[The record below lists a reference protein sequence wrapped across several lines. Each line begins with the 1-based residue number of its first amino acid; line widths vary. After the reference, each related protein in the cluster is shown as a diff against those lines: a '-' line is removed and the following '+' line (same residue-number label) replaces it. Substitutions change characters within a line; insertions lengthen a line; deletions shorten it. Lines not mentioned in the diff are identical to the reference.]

1 MADFNSLVNDFKV
14 LGIKPGM
21 SLLTHS
27 SLRRVGPV
35 EGGADTVI
43 DALLEVRAPKV
54 LS

>member
-1 MADFNSLVNDFKV
+1 MADFNSLVNDFKA

-35 EGGADTVI
+35 EGELTP
-43 DALLEVRAPKV
+43 LSTHFSRSSAPKV